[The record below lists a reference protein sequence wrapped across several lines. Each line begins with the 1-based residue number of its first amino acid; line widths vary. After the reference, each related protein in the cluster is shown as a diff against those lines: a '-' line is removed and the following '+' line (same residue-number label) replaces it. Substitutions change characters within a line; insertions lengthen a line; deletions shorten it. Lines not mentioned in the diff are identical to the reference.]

1 MVIKRILV
9 LLLIT
14 SFIAAGIPSGARAA
28 EPNGAAGTEAF
39 VNSLLQDA
47 EVQQLLQ
54 AVANGISPTTKE
66 QLEQFAQLAV
76 SGATSDVIE
85 QQLQLIVSSLPET
98 TQSDIEQLIIR
109 LSYVAGL
116 GFMAAAIFKFKQ
128 HKNNPQQIHIGEPV
142 AQLFIAAALLII
154 PSILATTGGTLFG
167 DCAPNCQIQ

>member
-1 MVIKRILV
+1 MVVRRVLV
-9 LLLIT
+9 LLLVT
-14 SFIAAGIPSGARAA
+14 SFISAGIPSGARAT
-28 EPNGAAGTEAF
+28 EPNSGAGEQAF
-39 VNSLLQDA
+39 VNSLLRDR

-54 AVANGISPTTKE
+54 AVASGIPATTEE

-76 SGATSDVIE
+76 NGATPEDLD

-98 TQSDIEQLIIR
+98 TQSNIEQLISR

-116 GFMAAAIFKFKQ
+116 GFMAGAIFKFKQ
-128 HKNNPQQIHIGEPV
+128 HKNNPQQVHIGEPV